1 MQGGGGESALI
12 ALAGV
17 VIVLAA
23 EWDANQKGVT
33 KRIIQECDVT
43 LKRGDQNVLVTGI
56 GGKMMIICVGF
67 GG

>member
-1 MQGGGGESALI
+1 LQGGGSDLI

-17 VIVLAA
+17 MIGLSA

-33 KRIIQECDVT
+33 KGIIQECDVT
-43 LKRGDQNVLVTGI
+43 LKRGDRNVRVTRI
-56 GGKMMIICVGF
+56 GGEIMMIICVGF